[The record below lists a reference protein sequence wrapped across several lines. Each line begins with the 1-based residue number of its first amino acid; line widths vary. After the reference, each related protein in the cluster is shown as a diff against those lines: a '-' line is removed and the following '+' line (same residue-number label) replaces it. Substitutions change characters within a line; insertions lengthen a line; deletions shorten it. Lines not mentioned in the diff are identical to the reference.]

1 MKVFLPAALIAV
13 CAMATG
19 CSGVSKEAE
28 SSEKSLKEKIEACT
42 DADSISVYVEQ
53 ARCYADSLARAGK
66 PEEARRYLDEL
77 TPVVE
82 KQAPTL
88 KEQWREAVA
97 GVGDATRSVADS
109 VAGKADALADS
120 VAGNAADV
128 AGKVGDKAE
137 DVADKVKDKSV
148 DVYNKAK
155 DGVKDG
161 AKDVK
166 DAAENVVD
174 KLKGK

>member
-1 MKVFLPAALIAV
+1 MKVILPAALFAV

-28 SSEKSLKEKIEACT
+28 SSEKSLKEKIEACSN
-42 DADSISVYVEQ
+42 ADSISVYMEQ
-53 ARCYADSLARAGK
+53 AKCYADSLARAGK
-66 PEEARRYLDEL
+66 AEEARRYLDEL

-82 KQAPTL
+82 KQAPSL
-88 KEQWREAVA
+88 KDQWASAVA
-97 GVGDATRSVADS
+97 GVGDATRSAADS

-120 VAGNAADV
+120 VASKSVDM

-137 DVADKVKDKSV
+137 DV
-148 DVYNKAK
+148 YNKAK
-155 DGVKDG
+155 DGVKEG
-161 AKDVK
+161 VNDVK
-166 DAAENVVD
+166 DAAGSVVD